1 MAIKE
6 VKDIIRNKLE
16 ADIALLP
23 EAERVPIE
31 YPRSVDDYTLNHP
44 KAAYLVVYRGGKF
57 SDSKDPNIIVQDRD
71 LEIAVIAVVRSLAGD
86 KTCEEHID
94 FIEDAISG
102 ITLESFRTDC
112 KIQVISDEWIKE
124 EEGIWWYAVTFKVPV
139 DFIEKEYRDK
149 L

>member
-6 VKDIIRNKLE
+6 AKDIIRNKLE

-23 EAERVPIE
+23 EAERVPVE
-31 YPRSVDDYTLNHP
+31 YPRSVDDYALNHP
-44 KAAYLVVYRGGKF
+44 KAAYLIVFRGGKY

-71 LEIAVIAVVRSLAGD
+71 LEIGVIAVVRNMAEG

-94 FIEDAISG
+94 FIVDSISG
-102 ITLESFRTDC
+102 IELNSFRTDC
-112 KIQVISDEWIKE
+112 KIQAISDEWIKE
-124 EEGIWWYAVTFKVPV
+124 EDGVWWYAVTFKVPV

-149 L
+149 